1 MTNSVVNKVG
11 DIKLVNIDLQV
22 SGINY
27 VVFEV
32 DQTMFPDI
40 GRAQQFTCGSYVCS
54 KYNLPVQYF
63 IVSSAGGFAQI

>member
-11 DIKLVNIDLQV
+11 DIKLVNINLEV
-22 SGINY
+22 TGINY

-63 IVSSAGGFAQI
+63 IVSSAGGFAQV